1 MTALQIILLVIGL
14 VFLVGSFFVSEK
26 LSSSDLEEM
35 KKMSQQEIKVILDK
49 ELQSADSTIEEKI
62 QGKLDDVIEDLERKS
77 DKETNDKIMAI
88 SEYSDT
94 VLNSMN
100 KSHEEIIFMYDM
112 LNDKQERITEI
123 VKEMQAMESAI
134 TQMEEALDEKIEQ
147 VEEEVQRQIELT
159 KVKEEMPT
167 EPEISMEEALQTQL
181 SAQEEDKTL
190 GDNQE
195 ILSLF
200 NEGMTEVDIAKKLG
214 RGLGEIK
221 LVLGLFSEGT
231 KE

>member
-49 ELQSADSTIEEKI
+49 ELQSADSTIEKKI

>member
-159 KVKEEMPT
+159 KVKEEMPS

>member
-147 VEEEVQRQIELT
+147 VGEEVQRQIELT

-221 LVLGLFSEGT
+221 LVLGLFSEGA

>member
-181 SAQEEDKTL
+181 SAQEEDNSL

-221 LVLGLFSEGT
+221 LVLGLFSEGA

>member
-49 ELQSADSTIEEKI
+49 ELQSADSTIGEKI

-147 VEEEVQRQIELT
+147 VGEEVQRQIELT

-181 SAQEEDKTL
+181 SAKEEDKTL

>member
-147 VEEEVQRQIELT
+147 VGEEV
-159 KVKEEMPT
+159 
-167 EPEISMEEALQTQL
+167 
-181 SAQEEDKTL
+181 
-190 GDNQE
+190 
-195 ILSLF
+195 
-200 NEGMTEVDIAKKLG
+200 
-214 RGLGEIK
+214 
-221 LVLGLFSEGT
+221 
-231 KE
+231 

>member
-49 ELQSADSTIEEKI
+49 ELQSADSTIEKKI

-181 SAQEEDKTL
+181 SAKEEDKTL

>member
-1 MTALQIILLVIGL
+1 MTALQIVLLVIGL

-26 LSSSDLEEM
+26 LSSSDLEEV
-35 KKMSQQEIKVILDK
+35 KKMSQQEIKIILDK
-49 ELQSADSTIEEKI
+49 ELLSAADSIEQQI
-62 QGKLDDVIEDLERKS
+62 QNKLDNALEDLERKS

-88 SEYSDT
+88 GEYSDT

-112 LNDKQERITEI
+112 LNDKQERVTEI
-123 VKEMQAMESAI
+123 TKEMQLMESAI
-134 TQMEEALDEKIEQ
+134 SQMEQALDDKMEQVKEKIQ
-147 VEEEVQRQIELT
+147 SHIELT
-159 KVKEEMPT
+159 KNPEVEEK
-167 EPEISMEEALQTQL
+167 EPEISMEEALQTQISEEKED
-181 SAQEEDKTL
+181 SAP

-195 ILSLF
+195 ILSLYK
-200 NEGMTEVDIAKKLG
+200 EGLDQVEIAKKLG

-221 LVLGLFSEGT
+221 LVLGLFSEGK

>member
-49 ELQSADSTIEEKI
+49 ELQSAESTIEEKI

-147 VEEEVQRQIELT
+147 VGEEVQRQIELT

-221 LVLGLFSEGT
+221 LVLGLFSEGA

>member
-35 KKMSQQEIKVILDK
+35 KKMSQQEIKIILDK
-49 ELQSADSTIEEKI
+49 ELQNADASIEQKI
-62 QGKLDDVIEDLERKS
+62 QEKLDDVIEELERKS

-112 LNDKQERITEI
+112 LNDKQEKTSELT
-123 VKEMQAMESAI
+123 KELQIMESAVV
-134 TQMEEALDEKIEQ
+134 QMEQALDDKMEQ
-147 VEEEVQRQIELT
+147 VQLEMQRQIELSQM
-159 KVKEEMPT
+159 KEET
-167 EPEISMEEALQTQL
+167 SAEPEITIEEALQTQL
-181 SAQEEDKTL
+181 SGEDVMSVA

-195 ILSLF
+195 ILSLYK
-200 NEGMTEVDIAKKLG
+200 EGMSEVDIAKKLG

>member
-123 VKEMQAMESAI
+123 VKEMQAMESVI

-147 VEEEVQRQIELT
+147 VGEEVQRQIELT

-221 LVLGLFSEGT
+221 LVLGLFSEGA

>member
-147 VEEEVQRQIELT
+147 VGEEVQRQIELT

-181 SAQEEDKTL
+181 SAKEEDKTL

>member
-147 VEEEVQRQIELT
+147 VGEEVQRQIELT

-181 SAQEEDKTL
+181 SAKEEDKTL

-221 LVLGLFSEGT
+221 LVLGLFSEGA

>member
-49 ELQSADSTIEEKI
+49 ELQSAESTIEEKI

-147 VEEEVQRQIELT
+147 VGEEVQRQIELT

-181 SAQEEDKTL
+181 SAKEEDKTL

-221 LVLGLFSEGT
+221 LVLGLFSEGA

>member
-112 LNDKQERITEI
+112 LNDKQERITQI

-181 SAQEEDKTL
+181 SAKEEDKTL

>member
-181 SAQEEDKTL
+181 SAKEEDKTL

-221 LVLGLFSEGT
+221 LVLGLFSEGA

>member
-181 SAQEEDKTL
+181 SAKEEDKTL

>member
-49 ELQSADSTIEEKI
+49 ELQSADSTIEKKI

-147 VEEEVQRQIELT
+147 VGEEVQRQIELT

>member
-35 KKMSQQEIKVILDK
+35 KKMSQQAIKVILDK

-147 VEEEVQRQIELT
+147 VGEEVQRQIELT

>member
-181 SAQEEDKTL
+181 SAKEEDKTL

-200 NEGMTEVDIAKKLG
+200 SEGMTEVDIAKKLG

-221 LVLGLFSEGT
+221 LVLGLFSEGA

>member
-181 SAQEEDKTL
+181 SAQEEDNSL

>member
-1 MTALQIILLVIGL
+1 MTALQIVLLVIGL

-26 LSSSDLEEM
+26 LSSSDLEEV
-35 KKMSQQEIKVILDK
+35 KKMSQQEIKIILDK
-49 ELQSADSTIEEKI
+49 ELLSAADSIEQQI
-62 QGKLDDVIEDLERKS
+62 QNKLDNALEDLERKS

-88 SEYSDT
+88 GEYSDT

-112 LNDKQERITEI
+112 LNDKQERVTEI
-123 VKEMQAMESAI
+123 TKEMQLMESAI
-134 TQMEEALDEKIEQ
+134 SQMEQALDDKMEQ
-147 VEEEVQRQIELT
+147 VEEKIQSHIELT
-159 KVKEEMPT
+159 KNPEVEEK
-167 EPEISMEEALQTQL
+167 EPEISMEEALQTQISEEKED
-181 SAQEEDKTL
+181 SAP

-195 ILSLF
+195 ILSLYK
-200 NEGMTEVDIAKKLG
+200 EGLDQVEIAKKLG

-221 LVLGLFSEGT
+221 LVLGLFSEGK

>member
-1 MTALQIILLVIGL
+1 MTALQIILLMIGL

-147 VEEEVQRQIELT
+147 VGEEVQRQIELT

-181 SAQEEDKTL
+181 SAKEEDKTL

-221 LVLGLFSEGT
+221 LVLGLFSEGA

>member
-159 KVKEEMPT
+159 KVKEEMPS

-221 LVLGLFSEGT
+221 LVLGLFSEGA

>member
-35 KKMSQQEIKVILDK
+35 KKMSQQAIKVILDK

-181 SAQEEDKTL
+181 SAKEEDKTL

>member
-1 MTALQIILLVIGL
+1 
-14 VFLVGSFFVSEK
+14 
-26 LSSSDLEEM
+26 
-35 KKMSQQEIKVILDK
+35 
-49 ELQSADSTIEEKI
+49 
-62 QGKLDDVIEDLERKS
+62 
-77 DKETNDKIMAI
+77 MAI

-147 VEEEVQRQIELT
+147 VGEEVQRQIELT

>member
-49 ELQSADSTIEEKI
+49 ELQSAESTIEEKI

-147 VEEEVQRQIELT
+147 VGEEVQRQIELT